1 MKDDSLL
8 IKDMLES
15 GIKATEYLGNQNYEK
30 FSNDTL
36 LQDAI
41 ARRLEIL
48 GEAAS
53 QISKE
58 FQKSHSEFDWK
69 GIIGLRNRLIH
80 GYDYVDVEVIWKILK
95 EDLPD
100 LISKIKSM

>member
-1 MKDDSLL
+1 M
-8 IKDMLES
+8 IES
-15 GIKATEYLGNQNYEK
+15 AIKATEYLGEQDFQL
-30 FSNDTL
+30 FSSDTL
-36 LQDAI
+36 LQDAVV
-41 ARRLEIL
+41 RRLEIL

-58 FQKSHSEFDWK
+58 FQSLHTEFDWR

-100 LISKIKSM
+100 LISKIRKILDQK

>member
-1 MKDDSLL
+1 MKNDKLL
-8 IKDMLES
+8 IQDMLES
-15 GIKATEYLGNQNYEK
+15 GVKAIEYLGDK
-30 FSNDTL
+30 DFDLFSSDTL

-41 ARRLEIL
+41 VRRLEVL

-58 FQKSHSEFDWK
+58 FQSLHNELDWK

-80 GYDYVDVEVIWKILK
+80 GYDYVDIEVIWKILK

-100 LISKIKSM
+100 LILKIKKI